1 MVGLRRARAGSG
13 GLGRAQAG
21 SGELRLRR
29 AQAGSGGLRLR
40 RARAG
45 SSGLRLRRARA
56 GCLLLAACC
65 VLRTGSDEGARP
77 KLVEDDRLQLGRVD
91 GDKESRG
98 RA

>member
-1 MVGLRRARAGSG
+1 VVGLRRARAGSG

-29 AQAGSGGLRLR
+29 AQAGSG
-40 RARAG
+40 
-45 SSGLRLRRARA
+45 GLRLRRARA

>member
-29 AQAGSGGLRLR
+29 AQAGSG
-40 RARAG
+40 
-45 SSGLRLRRARA
+45 GLRLRRARA

>member
-1 MVGLRRARAGSG
+1 MVGLR
-13 GLGRAQAG
+13 RAQAG

-29 AQAGSGGLRLR
+29 AQAGSG
-40 RARAG
+40 
-45 SSGLRLRRARA
+45 GLRLRRARA